1 MKQQRAV
8 KVELYPTDEQRIL
21 IHKTFGCVRAV
32 WNDMLGDEQEF
43 YAAADKHFIPTP
55 AKYKK
60 KRPYLSEV
68 DSLALCNAQLALKKA
83 FKRFFENPGH
93 FRHPK
98 FKTKKKAK
106 KSYTTNCQYLKSG
119 PTVFTTKNA
128 VRLPKLGLVK
138 ANLYRQ
144 VSDGCDLRRRS
155 CGVLKSA
162 TISETKSGRI
172 FCALLYEFDVPAPKE
187 VLPTLENSIGLDY
200 SSPLFYVD
208 HENRSPDK
216 PRWFRESEAKLA
228 HEQRML
234 SHMKYGSKNYI
245 RQLRKIEVL
254 QERIANQRKDFAHK
268 ESRRIANAYGAV
280 CVEDL
285 DLQAMAQ
292 SLNLGKLTN
301 DNGFGMF
308 REFLK
313 YKLEEQGKHLIKVD
327 KWYPSS
333 KTCHYCGGYYKD
345 LQLGEEEW
353 VCPHCGKHI
362 LRNQN
367 AGINIRREGIRQFY
381 AERAVEPVTFFES
394 HAAAS

>member
-83 FKRFFENPGH
+83 FKRFFKNPGH
-93 FRHPK
+93 FGHPK

-106 KSYTTNCQYLKSG
+106 KSYTTNCQYHVSG
-119 PTVFTTKNA
+119 PTVYTAKDA
-128 VRLPKLGLVK
+128 IRLPKLGLVK
-138 ANLYRQ
+138 AKLYRNTH
-144 VSDGCDLRRRS
+144 DNW
-155 CGVLKSA
+155 VLKSA

-172 FCALLYEFDVPAPKE
+172 FCALLYEFDVPVPKE

-216 PRWFRESEAKLA
+216 PRWF
-228 HEQRML
+228 QL
-234 SHMKYGSKNYI
+234 S
-245 RQLRKIEVL
+245 R
-254 QERIANQRKDFAHK
+254 
-268 ESRRIANAYGAV
+268 
-280 CVEDL
+280 
-285 DLQAMAQ
+285 
-292 SLNLGKLTN
+292 SLIHIIS
-301 DNGFGMF
+301 FPPF
-308 REFLK
+308 RT
-313 YKLEEQGKHLIKVD
+313 
-327 KWYPSS
+327 W
-333 KTCHYCGGYYKD
+333 
-345 LQLGEEEW
+345 
-353 VCPHCGKHI
+353 
-362 LRNQN
+362 R
-367 AGINIRREGIRQFY
+367 NIRL
-381 AERAVEPVTFFES
+381 
-394 HAAAS
+394 

>member
-93 FRHPK
+93 FGHPK

-106 KSYTTNCQYLKSG
+106 KSYTTNCQYHVSG
-119 PTVFTTKNA
+119 PTVYTAKDA
-128 VRLPKLGLVK
+128 IRLPKLGLVK
-138 ANLYRQ
+138 AKLYR
-144 VSDGCDLRRRS
+144 
-155 CGVLKSA
+155 K
-162 TISETKSGRI
+162 
-172 FCALLYEFDVPAPKE
+172 

-216 PRWFRESEAKLA
+216 PQWFRESEAKLA
-228 HEQRML
+228 HEQRLL

-254 QERIANQRKDFAHK
+254 QERTANQRKDFAHK

-292 SLNLGKLTN
+292 SLNLGKSTN

-394 HAAAS
+394 HVAAS

>member
-8 KVELYPTDEQRIL
+8 KVELYPTDEQRVL

-43 YAAADKHFIPTP
+43 YAATDKHFIPTP

-60 KRPYLSEV
+60 KRPYLREV
-68 DSLALCNAQLALKKA
+68 DSLALCNAQQSLKKA
-83 FKRFFENPGH
+83 FKNFFENPKH
-93 FRHPK
+93 FGRPC

-106 KSYTTNCQYLKSG
+106 KSYTTNCQYLSSG
-119 PTVFTTKNA
+119 PTVFTTKDA

-138 ANLYRQ
+138 AKLYRQ
-144 VSDGCDLRRRS
+144 IPDDW
-155 CGVLKSA
+155 VLKSA

-172 FCALLYEFDVPAPKE
+172 FCALLYEFDVPTPAE
-187 VLPTLENSIGLDY
+187 VLPTLEGSIGLDY

-216 PRWFRESEAKLA
+216 PQWFRASEAKLA
-228 HEQRML
+228 HEQRLL

-245 RQLRKIEVL
+245 RQLHKVQVL
-254 QERIANQRKDFAHK
+254 QEHIANQRKDFAHK
-268 ESRRIANAYGAV
+268 ESRRIANAYEAV

-285 DLQAMAQ
+285 DLRAMAQ
-292 SLNLGKLTN
+292 SLNLGKSTN

-345 LQLGEEEW
+345 LRLGEEEW
-353 VCPHCGKHI
+353 PCPHCGRHI

-381 AERAVEPVTFFES
+381 AERA
-394 HAAAS
+394 AADPAAQ